1 MSFLG
6 LGGSTP
12 KPPSSPPPPKQADEA
27 AANAGR
33 AESLRRRRAFGRG
46 DTNLVEQNAMAAPIS
61 KRSKRTFG
69 E

>member
-6 LGGSTP
+6 LGGSAP
-12 KPPSSPPPPKQADEA
+12 KPPAPPPPPKQADEA

-33 AESLRRRRAFGRG
+33 AEALRRRRAYGRG
-46 DTNLVEQNAMAAPIS
+46 DTNLVEQNAMTAPIA
-61 KRSKRTFG
+61 KRGKSTFG